1 MNTTKQIWLILTA
14 VLLILLAAAC
24 TAATTEPSLQ
34 DSQKAVID
42 TSVSKNSVQDTAV
55 EAQPAQAEDPTAT
68 PEPPKDP
75 ADDPSPTKDRAN
87 DPQPTKDMTAVTPP
101 AKDPA
106 NQPAPEKDPSS
117 QPVPEKDRSTAVL
130 KGTYNA
136 EAAQAMAAFAN
147 SNLNAELK
155 AIATMEQVT
164 GSDVFRSLGAVDG
177 AGWCVTAKVRAGSE
191 RPFIYQTFILNTGN
205 GLTVM
210 PNEYSQEE
218 FANAGCAFYFDDF
231 QEQK

>member
-1 MNTTKQIWLILTA
+1 MDTTKRIWLILTA

-24 TAATTEPSLQ
+24 TAVATEPSLQ
-34 DSQKAVID
+34 DNQKTAVD
-42 TSVSKNSVQDTAV
+42 TAAGKNPVQETAV

-75 ADDPSPTKDRAN
+75 ANDPSPTKDRAN
-87 DPQPTKDMTAVTPP
+87 DPQPTKDVTAVTPP

-106 NQPAPEKDPSS
+106 SQPAPEKDPSS
-117 QPVPEKDRSTAVL
+117 QPVPDKDRSTAVL
-130 KGTYNA
+130 KGTYDA

-147 SNLNAELK
+147 NSLNAELK
-155 AIATMEQVT
+155 AIATMEHVT
-164 GSDVFRSLGAVDG
+164 GSATFSSLGAVDG
-177 AGWCVTAKVRAGSE
+177 EGWCVTAKVRAGAE
-191 RPFIYQTFILNTGN
+191 RPTIYQTFILNTGS

-218 FANAGCAFYFDDF
+218 FNNAGCSFYFDDF
-231 QEQK
+231 TEQK